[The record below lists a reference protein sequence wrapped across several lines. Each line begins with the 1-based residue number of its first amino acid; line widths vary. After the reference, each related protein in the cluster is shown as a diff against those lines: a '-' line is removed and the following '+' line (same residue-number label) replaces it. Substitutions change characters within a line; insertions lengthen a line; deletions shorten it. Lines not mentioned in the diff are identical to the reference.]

1 MLHASR
7 NSSTPRNEKQR
18 IGLEN
23 NYNLYKI
30 FIVRQNIRDQFVTL
44 NDTEI
49 QSIVNILKNR

>member
-1 MLHASR
+1 MFHASR